1 MQAVYCIRK
10 KETDSAKTE
19 GTFSSDNPVNL
30 RERDENAI
38 LFGKYFVKRMRV

>member
-1 MQAVYCIRK
+1 MLAGYCIRK
-10 KETDSAKTE
+10 KEIDSVKTE
-19 GTFSSDNPVNL
+19 GTFSSDNPANL